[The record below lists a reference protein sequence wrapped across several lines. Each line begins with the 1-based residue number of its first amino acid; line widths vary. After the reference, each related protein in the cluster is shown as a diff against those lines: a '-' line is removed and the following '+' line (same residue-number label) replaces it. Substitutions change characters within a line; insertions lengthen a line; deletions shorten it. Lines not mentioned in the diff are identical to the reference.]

1 MYVTEPDAASH
12 AEMPRRASYRPAPL
26 HRVLVAGASGLIG
39 GALSAAVVAAG
50 DEVVRWGR
58 ADRREALPGVLAGCD
73 GVVNLAG
80 APILGRRWTEAQR
93 LVLRRSR
100 VEWTTA
106 LVKALAAANP
116 RPQVLV
122 NASAVGYYGD
132 RGAETLAEDAPP
144 GEGFLAGLCRDWE
157 AAARGAEALGVRV
170 VCLRTGVV
178 LARNGGALRQMLPAF
193 RLGLGG
199 PIGDGRQYFPWIHL
213 DDELAI
219 IRAALG
225 NAQWRG
231 PLNAAAPEAVTSR
244 EFARALGRALHRPAI
259 VPTPRAALRL
269 LYGDAASV
277 LFASQRVVPAALTA
291 GGFMFRY
298 PQLAAALTD
307 LVAS

>member
-1 MYVTEPDAASH
+1 M
-12 AEMPRRASYRPAPL
+12 
-26 HRVLVAGASGLIG
+26 RVLVAGASGLIG
-39 GALSAAVVAAG
+39 GALSAAATSAG

-58 ADRREALPGVLAGCD
+58 SDRREELPRVLAGCG

-80 APILGRRWTEAQR
+80 APILGPRWTEARR

-100 VEWTTA
+100 VEWTAA
-106 LVKALAAANP
+106 LVEAMAAANP

-132 RGAETLAEDAPP
+132 RGAEALTEDAPP

-178 LARNGGALRQMLPAF
+178 LARNGGALQQMLPAF

-213 DDELAI
+213 DDEVAI

-259 VPTPRAALRL
+259 LPTPRAALRL

-277 LFASQRVVPAALTA
+277 LFASQRVLPAALTA
-291 GGFMFRY
+291 GGFAFRY
-298 PQLAAALTD
+298 PRLDAALTD
-307 LVAS
+307 LAAS

>member
-1 MYVTEPDAASH
+1 M
-12 AEMPRRASYRPAPL
+12 
-26 HRVLVAGASGLIG
+26 RVLVAGASGLIG
-39 GALSAAVVAAG
+39 AALSAAAG

-58 ADRREALPGVLAGCD
+58 ADRRGELPGVLAGCD

-93 LVLRRSR
+93 LVVRRSR

-106 LVKALAAANP
+106 LVEAMAAANP
-116 RPQVLV
+116 RPKVLV

-132 RGAETLAEDAPP
+132 RGTEPLAEDAPP

-213 DDELAI
+213 DDEVAI

-259 VPTPRAALRL
+259 LPTPRVALRL
-269 LYGDAASV
+269 LYGEAASV

-291 GGFMFRY
+291 GGFAFRY
-298 PQLAAALTD
+298 PQLDAALTD
-307 LVAS
+307 LMST